1 LRPLQNGT
9 FCPIS
14 MSGSNFN
21 PRNIQY
27 IPVVKIFAF
36 LELEQKSPF
45 FKGLALYQRRARAIN
60 PEPAFL
66 KEREGSK
73 MVFFFQ
79 NLINAL
85 QWGSFYALIALGY
98 SMVYSIMMLFNFAH
112 GDIFM
117 VGAYIG
123 FGVATALMALAS
135 LCSFAL
141 PGWFVLVLTILLSM
155 FLTSFVGMFVE
166 RVGYRPLR
174 EAPRASAAITG
185 LMIGIILE
193 MLILWGVG
201 TQRVSFPPLIE
212 TVTYNVNGVFITNK
226 KIMIVAVSLS
236 FMLALHL
243 FIKRTRW
250 GMAMRAM
257 AFDFVVV
264 PLMGVSINRIAAMT
278 FAIGSALAAVAGILF
293 GVAYP
298 VLDPYM
304 GILFGWKAFVAAI
317 LGGRGSIM
325 GATLAGFLLGF
336 IEIFVAMIFPS
347 TLRDIIAY
355 SIVLLILVF
364 RPYGFFGEPYS
375 AKLRL

>member
-1 LRPLQNGT
+1 MAFFLQNL
-9 FCPIS
+9 
-14 MSGSNFN
+14 
-21 PRNIQY
+21 
-27 IPVVKIFAF
+27 V
-36 LELEQKSPF
+36 
-45 FKGLALYQRRARAIN
+45 
-60 PEPAFL
+60 
-66 KEREGSK
+66 
-73 MVFFFQ
+73 
-79 NLINAL
+79 NAL

-98 SMVYSIMMLFNFAH
+98 AMVYSILMLFNFAH

-117 VGAYIG
+117 TGAYIG
-123 FGVATALMALAS
+123 FGVATALVALSSMGAM
-135 LCSFAL
+135 AL
-141 PGWFVLVLTILLSM
+141 PGWMILVLTILISM
-155 FLTSFVGMFVE
+155 FITSFVGITVE

-174 EAPRASAAITG
+174 AAPRASAAITG

-193 MLILWGVG
+193 TGNLALLGA
-201 TQRVSFPPLIE
+201 QRVSFPALIE
-212 TVTYNVNGVFITNK
+212 TVTYNAGGVYITNK
-226 KIMIVAVSLS
+226 KIMIVAVSLL

-243 FIKRTRW
+243 FIRKTRW

-257 AFDFVVV
+257 SFDYIVV
-264 PLMGVSINRIAAMT
+264 PLMGVPLNRMASMT
-278 FAIGSALAAVAGILF
+278 FALGSALAAVAGILF

-304 GILFGWKAFVAAI
+304 GIILGWKAFVAAI

-325 GATLAGFLLGF
+325 GACLAGFLLGF

-347 TLRDIIAY
+347 TLRDLIAY

>member
-1 LRPLQNGT
+1 MAFLLQN
-9 FCPIS
+9 I
-14 MSGSNFN
+14 
-21 PRNIQY
+21 
-27 IPVVKIFAF
+27 
-36 LELEQKSPF
+36 
-45 FKGLALYQRRARAIN
+45 
-60 PEPAFL
+60 
-66 KEREGSK
+66 
-73 MVFFFQ
+73 
-79 NLINAL
+79 INAL

-98 SMVYSIMMLFNFAH
+98 SMVYSILMLFNFAH

-123 FGVATALMALAS
+123 FGVATVLVSLASFGALA
-135 LCSFAL
+135 L
-141 PGWFVLVLTILLSM
+141 PNWLILVLTIIISM
-155 FLTSFVGMFVE
+155 FLTSFIGMMVE
-166 RVGYRPLR
+166 RIGYRPLR

-193 MLILWGVG
+193 TGNLALLGARRI
-201 TQRVSFPPLIE
+201 SFPQLID
-212 TVTYNVNGVFITNK
+212 TVTYDIGGVFVTNK
-226 KIMIVAVSLS
+226 KIMIVVVSLL
-236 FMLALHL
+236 FMLALHQ

-257 AFDFVVV
+257 AFDYVVV
-264 PLMGVSINRIAAMT
+264 PLMGVPLNRLASMT

-293 GVAYP
+293 GLAYP

-347 TLRDIIAY
+347 TLRDLIAY
-355 SIVLLILVF
+355 SVVLLILVF
-364 RPYGFFGEPYS
+364 RPHGFFGEPYS